1 MELARILLKL
11 LYLTVLYIITYF
23 VVKPQVQLDGMNL
36 NMVVLGFSVLIMY
49 FTFDYVYEFLM
60 TSELILKNTNESDEE
75 EIDEEGID
83 EEEIDDVNS
92 SEISQDTNVPK
103 NGSQTT
109 VENKVHVNNK
119 KSSEYLMD
127 HNHKFVQNKIFN

>member
-75 EIDEEGID
+75 EID
-83 EEEIDDVNS
+83 DVNS

>member
-23 VVKPQVQLDGMNL
+23 VVKPQVQLEGMNL

-60 TSELILKNTNESDEE
+60 TSELILKNTNES
-75 EIDEEGID
+75 D